1 MFRPCTSKE
10 TRTMLNHKVM
20 PKIIAEKR
28 NSRSNNTSE
37 YEQLLWKTPI
47 RFKLA
52 VKPFIKQTYRRS

>member
-20 PKIIAEKR
+20 PKMLKSEIADQ
-28 NSRSNNTSE
+28 TI
-37 YEQLLWKTPI
+37 EQLLWKTPI

-52 VKPFIKQTYRRS
+52 LKQFIKQTYRRS